1 MTPAGGRPVVTVYS
15 RRRCGLCREAEAVVA
30 GVARRRADVRVVDV
44 DSDDALVARYT
55 VRVPVVTV
63 DGVEVAEYHV
73 DPRGLRA
80 ALRAAR
86 RRRRSAGADAAG
98 RRFVSTLVKS
108 RRGRA

>member
-1 MTPAGGRPVVTVYS
+1 MTPAGGRPVITVYS

-30 GVARRRADVRVVDV
+30 RVAGGRAAVRIVDV
-44 DSDDALVARYT
+44 DSEDALVARYS

-63 DGVEVAEYHV
+63 DGAEVAEYRV

-86 RRRRSAGADAAG
+86 RRRRSAGPGAAG

-108 RRGRA
+108 RGGGA